1 MLTGRN
7 PRGSLV
13 RSRVSGAAFLFL
25 TQILAFSSVLLAQ
38 PNRVSLTDT
47 LRERERL
54 FRSGEY
60 FRAFD
65 PESGVPRSWSASE
78 RLLRS
83 EAAIYAGLRHAA
95 QKELETITAER
106 VNDGYGVTAAL
117 RMGQIALKENDYGRA
132 RLYLN
137 DAVALNDD
145 GETVLPSV
153 AGEAMFWIGIS
164 HLMESGRGG
173 YEQAS
178 AALEESLGSYGANP
192 RADDALYFLG
202 QLAEARTEYDLALG
216 RYQNLVDR
224 YPESEYRVPSGIRRT
239 QLLVVLHR
247 YDEAFRQ
254 LEESETLWAWHKA
267 GHTETSQRYCEQADF
282 ELVLL
287 RGAISIGRKDL
298 PGAERAYLTLLYTL
312 DGAYRRDGML
322 GLAETY
328 RAAGQID
335 SSLAIYGR
343 IIEERVDDPP
353 GMAAE
358 YFRAALQLARSQS
371 HEEEGIA
378 ARGVLLMIAG
388 DDEHIMSDQARLTLG
403 DHAYRNGDYPNA
415 ARLSRTAAEKASNR
429 EVRSRAGALLGSSL
443 MELHEYGPAAA
454 AFAAAAHDAADVPEI
469 EMPERRRVM
478 ELSLRLQGVALFRN
492 GEYTDAVEAFGAYL
506 KGDPDSAH
514 VPTITWLMGE
524 ASYAAGDYPSAI
536 RTMEEVVEKYPAS
549 DRVEGALYTA
559 GWAQLQRRDFAA
571 AQAAFARLVKAYPLS
586 PLAAQSQIR
595 RGDCFYL
602 RKEFAK
608 AAEMYAQV
616 PTMTPTEEE
625 ASYAAYQKGMA
636 TWQAGDSIAA
646 RKDFAL
652 FVSNNIAS
660 PWADDALFMTGLL
673 DYRAGNDEG
682 AIAVMRRLLE
692 TYPDSRLHPRA
703 YYTIGDA
710 YYRMQ
715 KFDEALAAYSIVTE
729 RYPEST
735 YMKDAETGIV
745 FARAAQQKLLDQQ
758 QLGVV
763 QVAEVEGRP
772 SYEIELRRAQIFIDA
787 NRVEDAEQEYRL
799 FIERYPE
806 SRNLPAG
813 FLGLAECSLLRRD
826 TATAIDTL
834 SGLVERFREGNVVP
848 MAALRLTDLYLVAG
862 DTTEAIET
870 LARLRI
876 TLPES
881 AAVTTALIRESELL
895 IGTGQAGAAR
905 ELLRAGAAGLDSVSG
920 HLTRSGARILTMLA
934 RLESADGER
943 DSARLRWTR
952 LAAREDSVAVQALLN
967 IGESYLEEGNSEGAM
982 GGYNELLER
991 FAADETARAQGEL
1004 GLARCY
1010 ELTEDFEKAALLYE
1024 EIIARHKDDRF
1035 GKEASRRLGEIRKS

>member
-1 MLTGRN
+1 
-7 PRGSLV
+7 
-13 RSRVSGAAFLFL
+13 
-25 TQILAFSSVLLAQ
+25 
-38 PNRVSLTDT
+38 
-47 LRERERL
+47 
-54 FRSGEY
+54 
-60 FRAFD
+60 
-65 PESGVPRSWSASE
+65 
-78 RLLRS
+78 
-83 EAAIYAGLRHAA
+83 
-95 QKELETITAER
+95 
-106 VNDGYGVTAAL
+106 
-117 RMGQIALKENDYGRA
+117 
-132 RLYLN
+132 
-137 DAVALNDD
+137 
-145 GETVLPSV
+145 
-153 AGEAMFWIGIS
+153 
-164 HLMESGRGG
+164 
-173 YEQAS
+173 
-178 AALEESLGSYGANP
+178 
-192 RADDALYFLG
+192 
-202 QLAEARTEYDLALG
+202 
-216 RYQNLVDR
+216 
-224 YPESEYRVPSGIRRT
+224 
-239 QLLVVLHR
+239 
-247 YDEAFRQ
+247 
-254 LEESETLWAWHKA
+254 
-267 GHTETSQRYCEQADF
+267 
-282 ELVLL
+282 
-287 RGAISIGRKDL
+287 
-298 PGAERAYLTLLYTL
+298 
-312 DGAYRRDGML
+312 
-322 GLAETY
+322 
-328 RAAGQID
+328 
-335 SSLAIYGR
+335 
-343 IIEERVDDPP
+343 
-353 GMAAE
+353 
-358 YFRAALQLARSQS
+358 
-371 HEEEGIA
+371 
-378 ARGVLLMIAG
+378 
-388 DDEHIMSDQARLTLG
+388 
-403 DHAYRNGDYPNA
+403 
-415 ARLSRTAAEKASNR
+415 
-429 EVRSRAGALLGSSL
+429 
-443 MELHEYGPAAA
+443 
-454 AFAAAAHDAADVPEI
+454 
-469 EMPERRRVM
+469 
-478 ELSLRLQGVALFRN
+478 
-492 GEYTDAVEAFGAYL
+492 
-506 KGDPDSAH
+506 
-514 VPTITWLMGE
+514 
-524 ASYAAGDYPSAI
+524 
-536 RTMEEVVEKYPAS
+536 
-549 DRVEGALYTA
+549 
-559 GWAQLQRRDFAA
+559 
-571 AQAAFARLVKAYPLS
+571 
-586 PLAAQSQIR
+586 
-595 RGDCFYL
+595 
-602 RKEFAK
+602 
-608 AAEMYAQV
+608 MYAQV